1 MSFKF
6 APKSLYTRFLLITL
20 IPIIVVQFVTTYIFY
35 ENHWDNMTR
44 NMASSL
50 SGEISLVVN
59 AVSNIS
65 EAEQSSIFESVK
77 QYMNLKLELVKDSKI
92 TDAKNDDSR
101 FTQFKFYLSEKIK
114 QPYNL
119 VAFDASNT
127 QLEIQ
132 LDKDVLKVVFSNKR
146 LASPTSTIFILWV
159 FGSALVLVTMSILF
173 LRGQVRSILELS
185 DAAEKFGKGQDIN
198 EYKPRGAK
206 EIRLAGIAFI
216 EMRERIKRLIGTRTQ
231 MLAGVSHDLRT
242 PLTRM
247 KLELSMMEQ
256 NPKVIEL
263 EEEVEEMHKMLE
275 GYLGFAQLESNQEV
289 TEATENVNLRPLFNK
304 LIEKYKNTDVA
315 FNNEIEHNL
324 SINVKPNYF
333 QRAIVNLF
341 DNAAKYAKNVQIR
354 AKILEDGALEILI
367 DDDGEGIPENKLE
380 DVFQPFYRID
390 ESRNMQTGGV
400 GLGLTIVRDII
411 HKHGGEVKLS
421 KSHLGG
427 LRVDIHLPA

>member
-1 MSFKF
+1 MTFKF

-44 NMASSL
+44 NMATSL
-50 SGEISLVVN
+50 TGEISLVVN
-59 AVSNIS
+59 GITNVD
-65 EAEQSSIFESVK
+65 EAQQSSIFEAAK
-77 QYMNLKLELVKDSKI
+77 QYMSLQITLEKNAKI
-92 TDAKNDDSR
+92 SEVISADDR
-101 FTQFKFYLSEKIK
+101 FNQFKFYLGQKIT
-114 QPYNL
+114 QPYVL
-119 VAFDASNT
+119 TPYDKGNT

-132 LDKDVLKVVFSNKR
+132 LDSDVLKVVFSNKR
-146 LASPTSTIFILWV
+146 LASPTSYIFIMWV
-159 FGSALVLVTMSILF
+159 FGSAFVLTAMSILF

-185 DAAEKFGKGQDIN
+185 EVAEKFGKGQDF
-198 EYKPRGAK
+198 EDFKPRGAK
-206 EIRLAGIAFI
+206 EIRLAGVAFI

-256 NPKVIEL
+256 NQKVKDL

-275 GYLGFAQLESNQEV
+275 GYLSFAQLESNEEV
-289 TEATENVNLRPLFNK
+289 LEPTENTNLRQMVQK
-304 LIEKYKNTDVA
+304 LIDKYKNFEGEFLNDVDKN
-315 FNNEIEHNL
+315 FY
-324 SINVKPNYF
+324 INVKPTYF
-333 QRAIVNLF
+333 QRALVNLL
-341 DNAAKYAKNVQIR
+341 DNATRYAKNIQVR
-354 AKILEDGALEILI
+354 AKILEDGSLEILI
-367 DDDGEGIPENKLE
+367 DDDGVGIDETKLE
-380 DVFQPFYRID
+380 EVFQPFYRID

-411 HKHGGEVKLS
+411 HKHGGEVKLT

-427 LRVDIHLPA
+427 LRVEIHLPN